1 MTDDRE
7 LSALLRDAMAAEAG
21 SVTAGADLADRIL
34 HTATNGSERAPRQRL
49 AARGQAWLLPALAAV
64 VVAILAGSVVLGSAL
79 LRSRPH
85 QPSSAV
91 SLLPTPG
98 ESSSAAPTPT
108 PTPSRSGTPTSSGT
122 VSTPSST
129 GLSGTVPAGPAGGP
143 VPAGFRAVDLT
154 WRSSD
159 EGWAL
164 GTAPCSDAPCTSVV
178 RTRDGGRTWVGVHA
192 PTAELRGTPGCTSGC
207 VTSLRFAD
215 NLVGYAFGPDA
226 FYATVNGGDTWTRQS
241 GGADAL
247 EIAGGTV
254 LRVTT
259 STPGCPPGC
268 VYRVQ
273 RSPLGSSSWQ
283 DVVLPAAGQGVG
295 VQLVRSGPVAAL
307 LTLANPAG
315 GAGSATSVLFTSGD
329 DGASWTARG
338 EPCPRG
344 TDSAGKPGVERD
356 SRAVALAA
364 DRSLTVLCAARGVTQ
379 PQFTMTST
387 DAGASFTAAPA
398 TLPQGRGGLIA
409 AASAKV
415 LLVEADQLYRSTD
428 GGRTWR
434 LTVDTPSAG
443 AGPTRGIFLGFESSS
458 VGRLLAFG
466 QTDEANLATA
476 LPRMWTTSDAGATW
490 DAHTFG

>member
-7 LSALLRDAMAAEAG
+7 LSALLRDGMAAEAR
-21 SVTAGADLADRIL
+21 SVSAGADLADRIVN
-34 HTATNGSERAPRQRL
+34 TATSGSERVPRRQL

-64 VVAILAGSVVLGSAL
+64 VVGILAGSVVLGSTL

-91 SLLPTPG
+91 SLLPTPS

-108 PTPSRSGTPTSSGT
+108 AASSPSQTPSASRSSSAPPTGSSAT
-122 VSTPSST
+122 A
-129 GLSGTVPAGPAGGP
+129 PAGPVGGP
-143 VPAGFRAVDLT
+143 VPARFRAVDLT
-154 WRSSD
+154 WGSTE

-164 GTAPCSDAPCTSVV
+164 GTAPCSHAPCTSMV
-178 RTRDGGRTWVGVHA
+178 RTRDGGKTWVGVPA
-192 PTAELRGTPGCTSGC
+192 PTAELRGTPACISGC
-207 VTSLRFAD
+207 VTSVRFAD
-215 NLVGYAFGPDA
+215 NLLGYAFGHDA
-226 FYATVNGGDTWTRQS
+226 FYATVDGGDTWTRQP

-247 EIAGGTV
+247 EIADGIV

-259 STPGCPPGC
+259 SSPGCPPGC
-268 VYRVQ
+268 AYRVQ
-273 RSPLGSSSWQ
+273 RSQLGSSSWQ
-283 DVVLPAAGQGVG
+283 DVALPAAGQGVG

-315 GAGSATSVLFTSGD
+315 GAGTATSVLFTSGD
-329 DGASWTARG
+329 DGANWLLRG

-344 TDSAGKPGVERD
+344 SATAGRPGAERD
-356 SRAVALAA
+356 ARAVTLAA
-364 DRSLTVLCAARGVTQ
+364 DRSLTVLCTSRDGTQ

-387 DAGASFTAAPA
+387 DGGASFTAAPA
-398 TLPQGRGGLIA
+398 TLPKGSGGPIA

-415 LLVEADQLYRSTD
+415 LLVEADRLYRSTD
-428 GGRTWR
+428 GGASWQST
-434 LTVDTPSAG
+434 LDTPSTG
-443 AGPTRGIFLGFESSS
+443 AGPTVGLFLGFESSS

-466 QTDEANLATA
+466 RTDESNLPAA
-476 LPRMWTTSDAGATW
+476 LPRIWTTSDAGATW

>member
-21 SVTAGADLADRIL
+21 SVTAGADLADRIV
-34 HTATNGSERAPRQRL
+34 HTATSGSKRAPRQQR

-64 VVAILAGSVVLGSAL
+64 VVAILAGSVVLGSTL

-91 SLLPTPG
+91 SLLPTPSQ
-98 ESSSAAPTPT
+98 SSSPAPTQRH
-108 PTPSRSGTPTSSGT
+108 TPSRSGTPTSSGT
-122 VSTPSST
+122 LSTPSST
-129 GLSGTVPAGPAGGP
+129 GLSGTAPAGPVGGP
-143 VPAGFRAVDLT
+143 VPARFRAVDLT
-154 WRSSD
+154 WVSSD

-192 PTAELRGTPGCTSGC
+192 PTAELTGAAGCTSAC

-215 NLVGYAFGPDA
+215 HLFGYAFGPNA
-226 FYATVNGGDTWTRQS
+226 FYVTVDGGDTWTRRP

-247 EIAGGTV
+247 EIADGTV

-259 STPGCPPGC
+259 STPGCLPGC
-268 VYRVQ
+268 AYRVQ
-273 RSPLGSSSWQ
+273 RSPLGSTSWQ
-283 DVVLPAAGQGVG
+283 DVALPAAGKGTG
-295 VQLVRSGPVAAL
+295 VQLVRSGPIAAL
-307 LTLANPAG
+307 LTLGNPAG
-315 GAGSATSVLFTSGD
+315 SASTETSVLFTSGD
-329 DGASWTARG
+329 DGANWTSRG

-344 TDSAGKPGVERD
+344 AASAGKPVIEND
-356 SRAVALAA
+356 ARAVTVAT
-364 DRSLTVLCAARGVTQ
+364 DRSLTVLCSARNANQ
-379 PQFTMTST
+379 AQFTTTST

-398 TLPQGRGGLIA
+398 TLPVGHGGLIA

-415 LLVEADQLYRSTD
+415 LLVESGELFRSTD

-434 LTVDTPSAG
+434 AAVDTPTAG
-443 AGPTRGIFLGFESSS
+443 VGPTLTRFVGFESST

-466 QTDEANLATA
+466 RTDQVNLATT